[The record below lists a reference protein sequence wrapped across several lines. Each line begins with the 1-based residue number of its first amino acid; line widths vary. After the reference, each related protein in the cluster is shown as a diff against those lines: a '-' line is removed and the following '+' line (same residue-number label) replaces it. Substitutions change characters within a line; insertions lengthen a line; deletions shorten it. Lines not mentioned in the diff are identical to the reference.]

1 MKIDFSFNITADDIR
16 DAVSAWRENYELN
29 ELSEFHPDIA
39 VCYIVLKGL
48 GLYNYE
54 TAEAITELLDTDKKA
69 ELATYFVDVL
79 SHQIHIE
86 LLKAIGE

>member
-1 MKIDFSFNITADDIR
+1 MKINFSFDITADDIR
-16 DAVSAWRENYELN
+16 EAVSTWRENYEL
-29 ELSEFHPDIA
+29 SEISDFHPDIA

-79 SHQIHIE
+79 SNEIHTE
-86 LLKAIGE
+86 LLQAIGE